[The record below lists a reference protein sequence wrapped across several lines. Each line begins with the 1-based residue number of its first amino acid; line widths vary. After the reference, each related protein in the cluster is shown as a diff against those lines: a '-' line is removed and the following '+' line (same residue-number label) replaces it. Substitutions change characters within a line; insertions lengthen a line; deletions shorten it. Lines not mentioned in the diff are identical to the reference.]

1 MTIAATLQARMLQT
15 LLQALQTSAQPLRA
29 GDQVE
34 ARLLALSPPDAPPA
48 PEGHVAARV
57 LLAGAPALLFI
68 RADAARPAALEP
80 GARLTLRAETAASED
95 APATMRLVRLTP
107 PAAEMASAM
116 RQGAP
121 AREPAPAE
129 AEVTLQTL
137 RAAAGPIVGA
147 TLARQR
153 ALGAV
158 VADALALVRQGAAG
172 PANAQGPANAPGAAS
187 GSVPQPVAAAA
198 AKLLGH
204 ALDGDEPLTPER
216 LQRAVAQS
224 GLFHEARQGQENAS
238 PDDLKGALLALRTA
252 LREALAGQPTP
263 PAREA
268 GAGEPQRP
276 AASSG
281 PTPQAQSAPPQPA
294 ALPPPPL
301 REAGPQLQAFHE
313 PPVDLPAPAL
323 LAKALESTQGALDR
337 IALGQ
342 YASLPAPSDMAQPGL
357 IQRWAVELPLL
368 LEGRASALPLEIE
381 EEEPREG
388 PAQSRAAGKLWRV
401 RFALDG
407 EELGPVHAVVT
418 MQGKAVGVTVW
429 AARPETSR
437 LFRAFAPEL
446 EGALRDGAFERAE
459 VEVLAGRPQARPAA
473 PGRFLDRVS

>member
-1 MTIAATLQARMLQT
+1 
-15 LLQALQTSAQPLRA
+15 
-29 GDQVE
+29 
-34 ARLLALSPPDAPPA
+34 
-48 PEGHVAARV
+48 
-57 LLAGAPALLFI
+57 
-68 RADAARPAALEP
+68 
-80 GARLTLRAETAASED
+80 
-95 APATMRLVRLTP
+95 
-107 PAAEMASAM
+107 
-116 RQGAP
+116 
-121 AREPAPAE
+121 
-129 AEVTLQTL
+129 
-137 RAAAGPIVGA
+137 
-147 TLARQR
+147 
-153 ALGAV
+153 
-158 VADALALVRQGAAG
+158 
-172 PANAQGPANAPGAAS
+172 
-187 GSVPQPVAAAA
+187 VPQPVAAAA

-204 ALDGDEPLTPER
+204 ALAGDEPLTPER

-224 GLFHEARQGQENAS
+224 GLFHEARQGQENAA
-238 PDDLKGALLALRTA
+238 PDDLKGALLMLRTA

-268 GAGEPQRP
+268 GAGEPPRP

-323 LAKALESTQGALDR
+323 LAKTLESTQGALDR

-368 LEGRASALPLEIE
+368 LEGRAGALPLEIE

-437 LFRAFAPEL
+437 LFRAFAPDL